1 MQPTRLDALA
11 ERLGSPAAWG
21 RLLLRVVGL
30 VAVMIGAAVLLA
42 ASLAPT
48 VSVASTAVNAVD
60 EQVFNFDP
68 LPAELGDP
76 SERSVIYARDGSV
89 LAVLH
94 GLENRRM
101 VPLRRVPEHV
111 QQAVLATED
120 SEFFRHRGVDWRAV
134 ARAAMGNAEAGEIR
148 SGASTI
154 TQQLVQNVVL
164 RDRSQTVRRKL
175 REAVLATQLERRL
188 TKRDILGEYL
198 NIAYFGH
205 GVYGIGTAAK
215 YYFDRGVSE
224 LTVPQAAVLAG
235 IIRTPAGNDPVDHPR
250 AARIRRN
257 IVLRQMAEQGFL
269 GVRKAERLTA
279 KPLRLR
285 LHGPLKRGDSFFVA
299 YVRHLLRNSTVL
311 GPGTKAREE
320 AVLRGG
326 LRIYTTLDPELQRDA
341 VRSIDAV
348 LPSRGGAQSAVTAVD
363 PRSGE
368 ILAIGVGPK
377 RFGKGKDETQVTPAV
392 PGLGSPVGRQPGS
405 AFKPFQLVAALES
418 GLSPTLTYNA
428 GASYKFRRPGCR
440 GYEPGNYA
448 DASQGVLDMYDATA
462 VSSNT
467 YFSHLLDLTG
477 PRKLVEVAQRMGVTA
492 KLTPYCST
500 VLGTNEVFGLDM
512 ASGMGTLA
520 NGGVHC
526 TPYAISEIRDRHGR
540 TLLRERPRCARAV
553 EAGIAA
559 RATDMLR
566 GPIENGTASAN
577 VDLDRPA
584 AGKTGTTQNYG
595 NAWFSGYLPQLS
607 VSTWVGDPEGTNAL
621 TDARCGGAV
630 TGGCL
635 PTMIWSRF
643 MNRAVSTLDLA
654 AKDFP
659 EPPPL
664 PKGPVPSLVGRHV
677 VDARRLAGAVGFRPT
692 VQMTPSRIRPGIVI
706 GQRPAAGRQAQLG
719 GSIRLLVA
727 KRVATPTRP
736 ATPPRRRR

>member
-1 MQPTRLDALA
+1 MEPTRLDALA
-11 ERLGSPAAWG
+11 ERLGSPTAWG

-30 VAVMIGAAVLLA
+30 VAVVVGAAVLLA

-48 VSVASTAVNAVD
+48 VSVASTAVNTVD
-60 EQVFNFDP
+60 EQVFNFAP
-68 LPAELGDP
+68 LPANLGDP

-101 VPLRRVPEHV
+101 VPLRRVPDHV

-164 RDRSQTVRRKL
+164 HDRSLTVRRKL

-198 NIAYFGH
+198 NVAYFGH
-205 GVYGIGTAAK
+205 GVYGIGTAAE
-215 YYFDRGVSE
+215 YYFDRPVSK

-235 IIRTPAGNDPVDHPR
+235 IIRTPAGNDPVDHPK
-250 AARIRRN
+250 AARGRRN
-257 IVLRQMAEQGFL
+257 IVLRQMAEQGYI
-269 GVRKAERLTA
+269 GHKKVKRLVS

-285 LHGPLKRGDSFFVA
+285 LGGPLRRGNSFFVA

-311 GPGTKAREE
+311 GPDVEAREA

-326 LRIYTTLDPELQRDA
+326 LRIYTTLEPRLQRDA
-341 VRSIDAV
+341 VRSIADV
-348 LPSRGGAQSAVTAVD
+348 LPASGGPQSAITAVD

-368 ILAIGVGPK
+368 ILAIGVGPR

-392 PGLGSPVGRQPGS
+392 PGLGSPVGRQTGS
-405 AFKPFQLVAALES
+405 AFKPFQIVAALEA
-418 GLSPTLTYNA
+418 GLSPTLTFNA
-428 GASYKFRRPGCR
+428 GASYKFKRPGCR

-448 DASQGVLDMYDATA
+448 DASLGVLDMYAATA
-462 VSSNT
+462 RSSNT
-467 YFSHLLDLTG
+467 YFAHLLDLTG
-477 PRKLVEVAQRMGVTA
+477 PRKLVEVAQRMGVA
-492 KLTPYCST
+492 SELTPFCST

-520 NGGVHC
+520 NGGVRC
-526 TPYAISEIRDRHGR
+526 TPYAISEISDRDGR
-540 TLLRERPRCARAV
+540 TLMRERPRCARAV

-566 GPIENGTASAN
+566 GPIENGTATAN
-577 VDLDRPA
+577 ANLDRPA

-595 NAWFSGYLPQLS
+595 NAWFSGYVPQLS
-607 VSTWVGDPEGTNAL
+607 VSTWVGDPDGTSAL
-621 TDARCGGAV
+621 TDARCGGPV

-635 PTMIWSRF
+635 PTMIWSGF
-643 MNRAVSTLDLA
+643 MNRAVSTLGLP
-654 AKDFP
+654 AKDFS

-664 PKGPVPSLVGRHV
+664 PKGPVPSLVGRTV
-677 VDARRLAGAVGFRPT
+677 ADARRLAGTFGFRPS
-692 VQMTPSRIRPGIVI
+692 VQPTPSGIRRGTVI
-706 GQRPAAGRQAQLG
+706 GQQPAAGRQAQLG
-719 GSIRLLVA
+719 GTVNLLVA
-727 KRVATPTRP
+727 DGPPT
-736 ATPPRRRR
+736 PRRRR